1 MSRKYNK
8 KSKDKG
14 LKTKVFFSYQLSAV
28 SYQQSAVSVQSSEFR
43 VQSSKSFLNEFLCK
57 GISIV

>member
-14 LKTKVFFSYQLSAV
+14 LKTKVFFLAISYQR
-28 SYQQSAVSVQSSEFR
+28 SAVSV
-43 VQSSKSFLNEFLCK
+43 
-57 GISIV
+57 